1 MRLKGRL
8 HERKPKRTLLARSE
22 AKKLTFTGQPSS
34 EKVES
39 IVWALYLSRL
49 VIVSP
54 NFPVIITSIPDF
66 SLQYDEELSLLRV
79 EWAAGDDTR
88 NLRASALALLRLDQE
103 LNMQNLLLNVN
114 TFPDI
119 SVYDQVW
126 LGTHWMPG
134 IVKLPLQR
142 VVLINNRH
150 RVHNQLAIESMLA
163 LGRPFIR
170 FDIQFFPNAASG
182 MDWLSDFSPRLPG
195 LMAEWN
201 AVHAPESPS
210 HRHQPERL

>member
-1 MRLKGRL
+1 M
-8 HERKPKRTLLARSE
+8 
-22 AKKLTFTGQPSS
+22 
-34 EKVES
+34 
-39 IVWALYLSRL
+39 
-49 VIVSP
+49 
-54 NFPVIITSIPDF
+54 
-66 SLQYDEELSLLRV
+66 LRV

-88 NLRASALALLRLDQE
+88 NLRASALALLQLDQE

-201 AVHAPESPS
+201 AVHASESPS

>member
-1 MRLKGRL
+1 M
-8 HERKPKRTLLARSE
+8 
-22 AKKLTFTGQPSS
+22 
-34 EKVES
+34 
-39 IVWALYLSRL
+39 
-49 VIVSP
+49 
-54 NFPVIITSIPDF
+54 IITSIPDF

-88 NLRASALALLRLDQE
+88 NLRASATQLLRLDEE
-103 LNMQNLLLNVN
+103 LGMHNLLLNMN

-126 LGTHWMPG
+126 LGVHWMPG

-150 RVHNQLAIESMLA
+150 RVHNQLAIDSILA
-163 LGRPFIR
+163 LMRPFIK

-182 MDWLSDFSPRLPG
+182 MRWLSDFSPRLPEV
-195 LMAEWN
+195 MAEWD
-201 AVHAPESPS
+201 AVHAPADESFLP
-210 HRHQPERL
+210 RPQPEQH